1 MQKQNRN
8 LLLLAAFLLLSLS
21 GTGSY
26 YFYHNYYLPQK
37 FVKLT
42 EKIKQGVMAGMDEE
56 KLASQVIHIAI
67 PGTEL
72 NDQNRKIISELK
84 PGGIIFFGFNLESAE
99 QIKKFTG
106 DLQKLAAELRLPPFL
121 ISTDQEGGYVKRVQD
136 GVLQTPPA
144 RNLGDSGDK
153 ELCRA
158 TGYQVSRDLGN
169 LGINVFFAP
178 IVDVNN
184 NPKNPVIGLRSFGTT
199 LQAVLDCALPFEQ
212 GARMAYHEGGAM
224 PVIKHFPGHGD
235 THVDSH
241 WALPVIDKTLEEL
254 RTLELIPFRD
264 AIVSGA
270 PAVMT
275 AHILFTQIDK
285 DVPATLSKKWLTDI
299 LRGEL
304 KFTGLVFTDAMEM
317 SAVAKHYAAIN
328 RPVTA
333 LTAGADVLLY
343 TSWQD
348 DPPEARKQILDE
360 LKTGSF
366 KAPNP
371 EAAPSP
377 LARAVTNQVQAKLP
391 YLKIEQ
397 YLSAEEGRWYI
408 EYRKKIQTPKNAD
421 RIVYDAD
428 ALKKKF
434 ADIRWSA
441 KQKRNQPQ
449 WLAGKK
455 NHPAPAGK

>member
-8 LLLLAAFLLLSLS
+8 MFLLAAFLLLSLAC
-21 GTGSY
+21 TGSY
-26 YFYHNYYLPQK
+26 YFYHNYYLPGK

-42 EKIKQGVMAGMDEE
+42 EKIKKTVIASLDEE

-72 NDQNRKIISELK
+72 NEQNRKIISELK
-84 PGGIIFFGFNLESAE
+84 PGGIIFFGFNLKDAE
-99 QIKKFTG
+99 QIKKLTG
-106 DLQKLAAELRLPPFL
+106 DLQKLAAELKLPPFL

-136 GVLQTPPA
+136 GVLLTPPA
-144 RNLGDSGDK
+144 RNLGDTGDK

-158 TGYQVSRDLGN
+158 TGHHVSRDLGN
-169 LGINVFFAP
+169 LGVNVFFAP

-184 NPKNPVIGLRSFGTT
+184 NPNNPVIGLRSFGTT
-199 LQAVLDCALPFEQ
+199 LKAVLDCALPFEQ

-241 WALPVIDKTLEEL
+241 WALPVIDKKLEEL

-264 AIVSGA
+264 AIASGA

-275 AHILFTQIDK
+275 AHILFSEIDK
-285 DVPATLSKKWLTDI
+285 AVPATLSKRWLTDI

-317 SAVAKHYAAIN
+317 SAVAKHYADIN

-348 DPPEARKQILDE
+348 DPAEAQKQLLNE

-366 KAPNP
+366 KKTTP
-371 EAAPSP
+371 EAASSP
-377 LARAVTNQVQAKLP
+377 LERAVANQIQAKLP
-391 YLKIEQ
+391 YLKIEE
-397 YLSAEEGRWYI
+397 YLTPDEARWYN
-408 EYRKKIQTPKNAD
+408 EYRKKILMPKHAD
-421 RIVYDAD
+421 KIVYDTE

-434 ADIRWSA
+434 ADIRWST

-449 WLAGKK
+449 WLAGQK
-455 NHPAPAGK
+455 NAPAK